1 MLKTLNA
8 GTHTLTLKH
17 RKNWSPRIDFI
28 AICDLRL
35 QGDIVQTDLNCY
47 DDSTATATANI
58 SGGREPY
65 QYLWNT
71 GDTTNSIAN
80 LPAGEYIINVTDSLN
95 SVFSDTIQ
103 ITQPQQVSTIIV
115 GTDVDCNGGATGQA
129 VAMASGGTGNYTY
142 AWNNNAT
149 TNTVS
154 NLTAGTYNL
163 NVTDSLGCT
172 NSESVIINEP
182 LALVA
187 TLSAS
192 TDVSCHGDSSGTA
205 TISTTGGTG
214 AYSYLWNNGS
224 TQANPN
230 NFAAGNH
237 IATITDANGCM
248 DNISVTINE
257 PTALVPTIVSSSEC
271 RLFWKFYWSNFN
283 KYGRRNRNLHLH
295 LG

>member
-1 MLKTLNA
+1 MQAEEGDYQNLSYHIWFPNEPVTGRGYIHFSDDSAGIANYTFDIVESGNYAIGFRYSDKWQDGKVTIEVDGVVEHLDFNFPRTYDWKQFELIDFTKNLNA

-47 DDSTATATANI
+47 NDSTATATANI

-103 ITQPQQVSTIIV
+103 ITQPQQVSAIIV

-154 NLTAGTYNL
+154 NLTAGT
-163 NVTDSLGCT
+163 
-172 NSESVIINEP
+172 
-182 LALVA
+182 
-187 TLSAS
+187 
-192 TDVSCHGDSSGTA
+192 
-205 TISTTGGTG
+205 
-214 AYSYLWNNGS
+214 
-224 TQANPN
+224 
-230 NFAAGNH
+230 
-237 IATITDANGCM
+237 
-248 DNISVTINE
+248 
-257 PTALVPTIVSSSEC
+257 
-271 RLFWKFYWSNFN
+271 
-283 KYGRRNRNLHLH
+283 
-295 LG
+295 